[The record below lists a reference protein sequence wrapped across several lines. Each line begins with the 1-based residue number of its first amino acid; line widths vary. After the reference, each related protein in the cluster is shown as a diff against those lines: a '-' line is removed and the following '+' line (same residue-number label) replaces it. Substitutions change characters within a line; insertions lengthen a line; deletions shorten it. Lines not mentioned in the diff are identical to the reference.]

1 MTQFKHD
8 TVTPYKSDEG
18 KKNQVRSMFDGI
30 ARSYDFLNHFLS
42 LGSDIIWRK
51 IALHKI
57 AQYQPQVL
65 LDVATGTGD
74 LALEAC
80 KKFNPKEIIALDIAE
95 KMLEIGRKKTMKA
108 GKSEVIQFVAGDSED
123 LQFEEGRFDA
133 VMSSFGVRNFENL
146 ERGIAEMYRVL
157 KKGGVIMVLEFSRRR
172 VFPIKQ
178 LYAMYF
184 KYLLPLIGKLI
195 SKDQKAY
202 HYLYESSSAFP
213 CYEDFEA
220 ILRKIGFQNTRYH
233 ALSFGI
239 CTVYVGEK

>member
-8 TVTPYKSDEG
+8 TVTPYTSQEG
-18 KKNQVRSMFDGI
+18 KKHQVKSMFDGI

-51 IALHKI
+51 IALNKI
-57 AQYQPQVL
+57 ASYHPKSI

-80 KKFNPKEIIALDIAE
+80 KKFNPNEIIALDIAE
-95 KMLEIGRKKTMKA
+95 KMLEIGRIKTAKA
-108 GKSEVIQFVAGDSED
+108 GKSDIIQFVAGDSEE
-123 LQFEEGRFDA
+123 LQFEENRFEA

-146 ERGIAEMYRVL
+146 EKGISEMYRAL
-157 KKGGVIMVLEFSRRR
+157 KKGGVIMVLEFSRPR

-178 LYAMYF
+178 LYSLYF
-184 KYLLPLIGKLI
+184 KYLLPIIGKMI
-195 SKDQKAY
+195 SKDDKAY
-202 HYLYESSSAFP
+202 HYLYESSNAFP

-220 ILRKIGFQNTRYH
+220 ILRKIGFHNTRYY